1 MSYASPSFKEKKKK
15 KKASTKRSKLRKNPK
30 KAAR

>member
-1 MSYASPSFKEKKKK
+1 MTYASPSFKKKKKK
-15 KKASTKRSKLRKNPK
+15 KKASTKRSKLRKTPK